1 MIFIHLDS
9 LEIANKLVAIC
20 DQHRDYNIDIHH
32 GRYTVDGRSL
42 LGVCS
47 LLGKIV
53 KIEPV
58 TTNENISTLANDLK
72 EIGAWLE
79 EGENDERSFV

>member
-1 MIFIHLDS
+1 MIFLQLDS
-9 LEIANKLVAIC
+9 LQTANSLVAVC
-20 DQHRDYNIDIHH
+20 DRHKDYNIDIHH

-53 KIEPV
+53 KVDLV
-58 TTNENISTLANDLK
+58 TTAENIPAIEKELK
-72 EIGAWLE
+72 EIGAWT
-79 EGENDERSFV
+79 EGETK